1 MSSESADVSYRPAL
15 PRGLIILLGVAAAL
29 GAALAMRQFANIIGP
44 VFLALVLSI
53 AVHPVRRLADRHRL
67 PAWLGIILSMVAVYA
82 IVAGL
87 FAVLVISGIQF
98 ATLLQDYAPQFQAFL
113 REAVQVLES
122 VGISQERLQQLV
134 SQLSPSR
141 LVNLAGSL
149 IGGLAGVLSN
159 IFFLIVLLFF
169 TVADAGDF
177 ASKLERI
184 SPRGRRLQEAFQDFA
199 HGSRRY
205 LAVATIF
212 GAIVAFLDV
221 IALWILDIR
230 YAWLWGL
237 LAFITNFIPNIGFV
251 IGLVPPTI
259 IALLDHDVLT
269 ATIVVAVYCVMNFV
283 IQTIIQPRIVGV
295 TVGLS
300 ATLSFLSL
308 IIWTTILGASGAF
321 LAIPLSL
328 FVKALFID
336 VDPDHDWIVPLLS
349 SEKPGEKAESG
360 QTGGFPTVEPTEGSA
375 EKPDAAEA
383 KKHSDPRV
391 PGT

>member
-1 MSSESADVSYRPAL
+1 MSSESIDASNRWTL

-29 GAALAMRQFANIIGP
+29 GAALGLREFRTILGP

-53 AVHPVRRLADRHRL
+53 TVHPVRRFADRHAW
-67 PAWLGIILSMVAVYA
+67 PAWVGVILSLLAVYG

-87 FAVLVISGIQF
+87 FAILVVAGIQF

-113 REAVQVLES
+113 QQAVQVLES
-122 VGISQERLQQLV
+122 VGVSQQQL
-134 SQLSPSR
+134 QDLANELSPSK
-141 LVNLAGSL
+141 LVGVAGDL
-149 IGGLAGVLSN
+149 IGGLAGVLSD

-169 TVADAGDF
+169 TVADAGAF

-184 SPRGRRLQEAFQDFA
+184 SPRGQRLAQAFNQFA
-199 HGSRRY
+199 HGSRQY

-212 GAIVAFLDV
+212 GAIVAVCDV

-237 LAFITNFIPNIGFV
+237 LAFITNYIPNIGFI

-259 IALLDHDVLT
+259 IALLDQDVVT
-269 ATIVVAVYCVMNFV
+269 AIIVVIVYSVVNFV
-283 IQTIIQPRIVGV
+283 IQTIIQPRVVGA

-308 IIWTTILGASGAF
+308 IVWATILGASGAF

-328 FVKALFID
+328 FVKYLFVD
-336 VDPDHDWIVPLLS
+336 VDPEHDWVEPLLS
-349 SEKPGEKAESG
+349 SGNGGERAGKLAQRDE
-360 QTGGFPTVEPTEGSA
+360 PAAVEPVEGSA
-375 EKPDAAEA
+375 
-383 KKHSDPRV
+383 
-391 PGT
+391 